1 MAAVGMGPTA
11 ALLNVWHPLYL
22 NVNPVVVQLKSSS
35 RVICHAV

>member
-11 ALLNVWHPLYL
+11 VLLNVWHQLFL
-22 NVNPVVVQLKSSS
+22 NVNPVVVRLNSSS